1 MDREKEMQEN
11 MSRFSKI
18 AGKLDAY
25 GLDAM
30 MITSMPNR
38 LYAAGFKSSAGMV
51 IVTRT
56 KNYFFT
62 DTRYIEAA
70 QKKITDAVIRM
81 NTNDVTMTDL
91 ANEVIREHSIQK
103 LGFEEQ
109 TTTVSAYNDWQKK
122 LECKEL
128 VPAAGLLTELRKV
141 KDEEEVKS
149 MIAAQRIAE
158 KALKEALEFIKPGTT
173 EKEISAYLQ
182 YRMLFHGAEKMS
194 FEPIVVSGANG
205 SMPHGVPSGKK
216 VEDGDFITMDFGCVY
231 DGYCSDMTRTVAVGH
246 VTGEME
252 KVYYTVLE
260 AQKAGIAAARA
271 GVTGKSVH
279 EAAAKVIAD
288 AGYGEYFGHG
298 FGHSLGVEIHED
310 PRFSLLNN
318 KPIPAGAVMSAEPGI
333 YIPGKFGV
341 RIEDVIIIR
350 EDGAEDIMEAPH
362 ELIVLK

>member
-1 MDREKEMQEN
+1 
-11 MSRFSKI
+11 MSRFAKI
-18 AGKLDAY
+18 AEKLDAY

-38 LYAAGFKSSAGMV
+38 FYAAGFKSTASMV
-51 IVTRT
+51 IVTPA
-56 KNYFFT
+56 KSYFFT
-62 DTRYIEAA
+62 DARYIEAA
-70 QKKITDAVIRM
+70 QKTVTGADIRLTTTD
-81 NTNDVTMTDL
+81 TTLTDL
-91 ANEVIREHSIQK
+91 ANEVIREHGIQK

-109 TTTVSAYNDWQKK
+109 TTAVSAYNDWQKK
-122 LECKEL
+122 LECREL
-128 VPAAGLLTELRKV
+128 VPASSLLSELRKV
-141 KDEEEVKS
+141 KDEDEIKS

-158 KALKEALEFIKPGTT
+158 KALKDVLEFIKPGKT

-182 YRMLFHGAEKMS
+182 YRMLCHGAEKMS
-194 FEPIVVSGANG
+194 FEPIVVSGAN
-205 SMPHGVPSGKK
+205 SSLPHGVPTDKPIAEG
-216 VEDGDFITMDFGCVY
+216 EFLTMDFGCVLG
-231 DGYCSDMTRTVAVGH
+231 GYCSDMTRTVAVGH
-246 VTGEME
+246 ATEEMK

-260 AQKAGIAAARA
+260 AQKAGIAAAKA

-310 PRFSLLNN
+310 PRFNLIND
-318 KPIPAGAVMSAEPGI
+318 KPIPAGATLSAEPGI

-341 RIEDVIIIR
+341 RIEDVIIVH

-362 ELIVLK
+362 ELIVL

>member
-1 MDREKEMQEN
+1 MGREKEMQEN
-11 MSRFSKI
+11 MSRFAKI
-18 AGKLDAY
+18 AEKLDAY

-30 MITSMPNR
+30 MITSWPNR
-38 LYAAGFKSSAGMV
+38 LYATQFKSSAGMA

-56 KNYFFT
+56 KSYFFT

-70 QKKITDAVIRM
+70 TKKITGAVIRM
-81 NTNDVTMTDL
+81 NTNEVTLTDL
-91 ANEVIREHSIQK
+91 ANEVIKEHGIQK
-103 LGFEEQ
+103 LGFEDQ
-109 TTTVSAYNDWQKK
+109 YATVSEYNSWEKK

-128 VPAAGLLTELRKV
+128 IPATGLLLELRRV
-141 KDEEEVKS
+141 KDEEEVKCL
-149 MIAAQRIAE
+149 IAAQRIAE
-158 KALKEALEFIKPGTT
+158 KALKDVLEFIKPGRT

-182 YRMLFHGAEKMS
+182 YRMLCHGAEKMS
-194 FEPIVVSGANG
+194 FEPIVVSGANS
-205 SMPHGVPSGKK
+205 SMPHGVPSDKK

-231 DGYCSDMTRTVAVGH
+231 GGYCSDMTRTVAVGH
-246 VTGEME
+246 VTEEME

-279 EAAAKVIAD
+279 EAAAKVISD

-298 FGHSLGVEIHED
+298 FGHSVGVEIHED
-310 PRFSLLNN
+310 PRFSLLND

-333 YIPGKFGV
+333 YLPGKFGV

-350 EDGAEDIMEAPH
+350 ENGAEDIMEAPH
-362 ELIVLK
+362 ELIVIK